1 MTQENDLSKEEKTRA
16 ETIANLCKKYK
27 CDIHQTPCLI
37 QDNCHL
43 QLNPARLHLWARE
56 IVSYA

>member
-1 MTQENDLSKEEKTRA
+1 LSKEEKTRA

-37 QDNCHL
+37 QDNRYL